1 MSIVKTNIVMMTPA
15 KTEGTV
21 IVNIQ
26 KATRQY
32 ERWLRAYTPLVV
44 ADLDFKHQQMAV
56 GVFPF
61 LRATYYRWAQVWPVV
76 CKDLCKAPILLS
88 VGDLHVENFGTWRDS
103 EGRLIW
109 GINDFDEASYLPYVN
124 DLVRLATSAQLAIE
138 ANHLCLECVH
148 AADAILNG
156 YIAGLNAHGNPFVLA
171 EDHAWLRDI
180 AHNSLN
186 DPVSYWQKM
195 DRLPTIEENI
205 PESAR
210 VAIEHV
216 LPVLETGYTLKRRV
230 AGLGSLGHPRYVAL
244 SSWAGGNVAREA
256 KALVP
261 AGSAWAN
268 KGEGSVEIYYQAI
281 IDRAVRCHDPFVQLQ
296 GHWIVRRLAPDCARI
311 ELSSLP
317 QERAEKELLYAMG
330 YETANIHLGNKSAIA
345 RVKADLRKRK
355 SGWLQRASDAMAKA
369 MQTDWNAWKAG

>member
-1 MSIVKTNIVMMTPA
+1 MTIVKTNIVMMTPA

-268 KGEGSVEIYYQAI
+268 KEIG
-281 IDRAVRCHDPFVQLQ
+281 RAHV
-296 GHWIVRRLAPDCARI
+296 
-311 ELSSLP
+311 
-317 QERAEKELLYAMG
+317 
-330 YETANIHLGNKSAIA
+330 
-345 RVKADLRKRK
+345 
-355 SGWLQRASDAMAKA
+355 
-369 MQTDWNAWKAG
+369 